1 MASVVY
7 GPLAAAGVAAA
18 VVAAGVAFAAPG
30 YGSETAP
37 LELEQ
42 PIFEKRLNKINYTFQ
57 KTFGL

>member
-18 VVAAGVAFAAPG
+18 VAPAAAAGVAFAAPG

-37 LELEQ
+37 LEFEQ
-42 PIFEKRLNKINYTFQ
+42 PIFV
-57 KTFGL
+57 

>member
-18 VVAAGVAFAAPG
+18 VAPAAAGVAFAAAAAPG

-37 LELEQ
+37 LEFEQ
-42 PIFEKRLNKINYTFQ
+42 PIFV
-57 KTFGL
+57 

>member
-18 VVAAGVAFAAPG
+18 VAPAAAGVAFAAAAPG

-37 LELEQ
+37 LEFEQ
-42 PIFEKRLNKINYTFQ
+42 PIFV
-57 KTFGL
+57 